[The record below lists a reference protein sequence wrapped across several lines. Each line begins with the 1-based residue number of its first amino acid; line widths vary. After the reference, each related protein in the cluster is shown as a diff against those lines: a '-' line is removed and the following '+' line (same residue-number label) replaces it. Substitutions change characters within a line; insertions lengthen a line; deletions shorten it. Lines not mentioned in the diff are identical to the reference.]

1 MESFSKTMRNKRVL
15 TYCLLLLG
23 FSLLPV
29 FGEEKVLPET
39 PAVTTEA
46 GLSEAETVQAEK
58 RTEKINQYLENLI
71 FRILQE
77 DTDTG
82 ELPEA
87 GFSIDVNNQNLEKLI
102 ATGEKGK
109 KYLFSLLK
117 ETKSGYAKERILR
130 ELARE
135 TAGKELDNFTLETLY
150 SIIKDRSSG
159 IRFLTVRLLGEK
171 GTSKSIPKINSLL
184 YDPFILR
191 KDVYPIRTAAREA
204 IELIK
209 IREEAGLLP
218 EEERVKKWLAVI
230 KEKAAARQDYFCE
243 KAAGELA
250 LLPAGKESV
259 WTELIA
265 AKEMVGKKTLINN
278 KIFGY
283 LLLASANLKDE
294 RTLPLIEES
303 IKDLSLVNM
312 AVRSAAALSPLK
324 TAELLLKEPV
334 NNINSALMLKVL
346 KEQPVENTSVI
357 ALTYTGYDK
366 ESYDA
371 VVKDIKQI
379 LLVKRDNEAYKDA
392 AEMYAYVLNDFE
404 RALFYFT
411 LYENGAARDE
421 AYSELLAK
429 TLANNGK
436 FMEAEKI
443 SPLMDLKSYIVN
455 RKLLEIFTGLA
466 VSDPVL
472 DCRKNYR
479 LVNIFLEM
487 KNYGSALCVLKKPE
501 LMACTEIPEQ
511 YIKEKTT
518 LCEATLKEERDDI
531 LGGLDTALNE
541 NASLEIST
549 EKQEYKKDE
558 EIKVKLLLKNTG
570 VSAASGIND
579 PAGNYGFDILVM
591 KDGRLIKR
599 LKKELSVSKIDGETI
614 PDLFAVDPGTAL
626 ASEIIIF
633 SAAEE
638 KTEQDVEILMSYV
651 GGPEIATPG
660 KEWIKHPLVSNEI
673 IIKILK

>member
-1 MESFSKTMRNKRVL
+1 MRNKRVL

-29 FGEEKVLPET
+29 FGEETVLPET

-82 ELPEA
+82 DLPEA

-117 ETKSGYAKERILR
+117 ETKSGYTKERILR

-135 TAGKELDNFTLETLY
+135 AAGKEFDNFTLETLY
-150 SIIKDRSSG
+150 SIIKNRSSG

-218 EEERVKKWLAVI
+218 EEERVKKWLAII

-259 WTELIA
+259 WTELIT

-324 TAELLLKEPV
+324 TAALLLKEP
-334 NNINSALMLKVL
+334 INSINAALMLKVL
-346 KEQPVENTSVI
+346 KEQPVENPSSLVFN
-357 ALTYTGYDK
+357 YTGYDK

-371 VVKDIKQI
+371 VVQDIKQI

-392 AEMYAYVLNDFE
+392 GEMYAYVLNDFE
-404 RALFYFT
+404 RALFYFS
-411 LYENGAARDE
+411 LYENGTARDE

-429 TLANNGK
+429 TLANNGN

-443 SPLMDLKSYIVN
+443 SPLMDLKSYVVN
-455 RKLLEIFTGLA
+455 RKLLEIFTGLSLVA
-466 VSDPVL
+466 DSVFE
-472 DCRKNYR
+472 CRKNYR

-487 KNYGSALCVLKKPE
+487 KNYRSALCVLKKPE
-501 LMACTEIPEQ
+501 LMACAEIPEQ
-511 YIKEKTT
+511 YIKDKIT
-518 LCEATLKEERDDI
+518 LCETALKEERDDI
-531 LGGLDTALNE
+531 FGGLDTTLNE
-541 NASLEIST
+541 NTSLEIST

-599 LKKELSVSKIDGETI
+599 LKKELSVSKTDGETA
-614 PDLFAVDPGTAL
+614 PDLFAVEPETAL

-638 KTEQDVEILMSYV
+638 KTEQEVEIIMSYV
-651 GGPEIATPG
+651 GGPEIAAPG